1 MTSTTPVG
9 LRLGVLL
16 CGLSAIAF
24 ALLGP
29 FGIPAFATGA
39 SVNTVIG
46 WRFLLA
52 AAAVWVIVAVSRRPI
67 GRDRALWQPLLMGS
81 VLYATQSGLYFLA
94 LQRLTVGLTSLL
106 LYTMPVMVVLV
117 SVATR
122 RERAGVRMFAALALA
137 VGGVGLTLLGPG
149 VGSVSGVGVVLGLG
163 SAVVYTIYFFGMD
176 TLPDSA
182 DRITA
187 TALICSGAAAAHIAV
202 GNLRGAFDWR
212 PPADLFVW
220 VIAMAG
226 VSTVLAMMMLLTGIR
241 GAGASIASVVSC
253 LEPITAVLL
262 GAALF
267 ADPFG
272 PVQWLGTAGVVGAVV
287 LLGLRSD
294 PAAAVVAEPESM
306 IVR

>member
-1 MTSTTPVG
+1 M
-9 LRLGVLL
+9 
-16 CGLSAIAF
+16 
-24 ALLGP
+24 
-29 FGIPAFATGA
+29 
-39 SVNTVIG
+39 
-46 WRFLLA
+46 
-52 AAAVWVIVAVSRRPI
+52 
-67 GRDRALWQPLLMGS
+67 
-81 VLYATQSGLYFLA
+81 LYATQSGLYFLA

-122 RERAGVRMFAALALA
+122 RERPERTDVRRPRARRRR
-137 VGGVGLTLLGPG
+137 GRLTLLGPG
-149 VGSVSGVGVVLGLG
+149 VGAVSGIGVLFGLG

-176 TLPDSA
+176 TLPA
-182 DRITA
+182 RTDRITA
-187 TALICSGAAAAHIAV
+187 TALICSGAAAAHIVV
-202 GNLRGAFDWR
+202 GSLRGAFDWR
-212 PPADLFVW
+212 PPADLLLW
-220 VIAMAG
+220 VIAMAS

-262 GAALF
+262 GAVLF

-287 LLGLRSD
+287 LLALRSG